1 MSKKKFLVGLSS
13 AVAIVAAGA
22 ITTHASNV
30 YEEQT
35 GKKLQID
42 NPVLSELLMENNQN
56 SNDAIQF
63 GQHSSHASHSSHTSH
78 GSHQSHSSHSSGY

>member
-22 ITTHASNV
+22 ITSHASNV

-42 NPVLSELLMENNQN
+42 NPVLSELLM
-56 SNDAIQF
+56 
-63 GQHSSHASHSSHTSH
+63 
-78 GSHQSHSSHSSGY
+78 